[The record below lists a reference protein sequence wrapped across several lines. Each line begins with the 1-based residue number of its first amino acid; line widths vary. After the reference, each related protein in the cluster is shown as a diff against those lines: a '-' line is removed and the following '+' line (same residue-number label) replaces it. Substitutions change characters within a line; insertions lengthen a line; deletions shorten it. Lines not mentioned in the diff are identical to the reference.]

1 MDWRSMGIESVSFTC
16 RPELGNGKPFIP
28 LYLGREPLHAG
39 WKVESLAGGDDLPGH
54 WRGRFRLGGSW
65 ELGCHMRGRR
75 TRI

>member
-1 MDWRSMGIESVSFTC
+1 MGIENVSFTC
-16 RPELGNGKPFIP
+16 RPELGKPFIP

-39 WKVESLAGGDDLPGH
+39 WKVGSLVGGDDLLGH
-54 WRGRFRLGGSW
+54 WCRRFRLGGSS